1 MSNFLSDCWNAIS
14 AKTFAS
20 TTAHRNTQRTLAV
33 TEIAGGA
40 LESLN
45 PIIVIPQKVTQTCLS
60 IYSLFRQ
67 DVKLSEKAIHGLQ
80 GAIAAVQVGLAI
92 TLFFDSDTCENE
104 SEVLCKA
111 AFLCQLVYKG
121 VLLTGWA
128 PSEVSKEPYE
138 AAPIN
143 AV

>member
-1 MSNFLSDCWNAIS
+1 MPNLFSDCWNAIS

-20 TTAHRNTQRTLAV
+20 TPAHRNTERTLAV

-40 LESLN
+40 LESLS
-45 PIIVIPQKVTQTCLS
+45 PVIMIPQKVTQTCLS
-60 IYSLFRQ
+60 LYSIFRR
-67 DVKLSEKAIHGLQ
+67 DVKISEKAIHGLQ
-80 GAIAAVQVGLAI
+80 GAIAAAQLGLAI
-92 TLFFDSDTCENE
+92 TLFFNSNTCEDD

-128 PSEVSKEPYE
+128 PSEVSKEAHE
-138 AAPIN
+138 SAPAI